1 MSSTNFGSGHALR
14 ISLLTIS
21 LILVLISVNY
31 GAGAG
36 PNIIYLDNNS
46 SSEAGITYTQDV
58 PFARESIDD
67 IIKRESK
74 RTTPIPKEQRV
85 VPFQKGPSPKELPS
99 NAKPKRKAVP
109 QETNSY
115 PLVLSPNNSLSG
127 LSDNNRVIPPDTMG
141 AVGPSHLLETLNSEV
156 GIFNKSTGAL
166 ISSVSL
172 QAFWSSLGTGIGQ
185 PANSPFDPK
194 SIYDQNSGRF
204 IVMTLGKTVS
214 PQRSW
219 LMIAVSQT
227 SDPNGLW
234 NKWAIDAR
242 QSSNNWADYPGL
254 GADANNVYITANS
267 ISEEML
273 KN

>member
-1 MSSTNFGSGHALR
+1 MKLFSSDGFDQKCFRVTILLQWIGKKMASTNFGSGHTLR

-58 PFARESIDD
+58 PFVKESIDD

-109 QETNSY
+109 QETN
-115 PLVLSPNNSLSG
+115 
-127 LSDNNRVIPPDTMG
+127 T
-141 AVGPSHLLETLNSEV
+141 
-156 GIFNKSTGAL
+156 
-166 ISSVSL
+166 
-172 QAFWSSLGTGIGQ
+172 
-185 PANSPFDPK
+185 
-194 SIYDQNSGRF
+194 
-204 IVMTLGKTVS
+204 
-214 PQRSW
+214 
-219 LMIAVSQT
+219 
-227 SDPNGLW
+227 
-234 NKWAIDAR
+234 
-242 QSSNNWADYPGL
+242 
-254 GADANNVYITANS
+254 
-267 ISEEML
+267 
-273 KN
+273 